1 MNIHI
6 LKEHYHPTESRFKGG
21 ADEMYVT
28 YDLRQ
33 ATRGDSSVLYPK
45 VRRVYI
51 AGDVEDWE
59 VGIIR
64 MRSGRSVYGMVIEY
78 RQSRKSYRRKG
89 YTARRG
95 KTSYWVLPVSV
106 KRSSQTY
113 KKVVEIPKG
122 ARNIHFYTTAKRLP
136 ERYQTALQDVR

>member
-1 MNIHI
+1 
-6 LKEHYHPTESRFKGG
+6 
-21 ADEMYVT
+21 MYVT

-51 AGDVEDWE
+51 DGDVEDWE

-78 RQSRKSYRRKG
+78 QQSRKGYRRRG

-95 KTSYWVLPVSV
+95 KTTYRVLPASV

-113 KKVVEIPKG
+113 KKVVEIPEG
-122 ARNIHFYTTAKRLP
+122 ARHIHFYTTATRLP
-136 ERYQTALQDVR
+136 EKYQTALQDVR